1 MNTLETNDIDDKL
14 SKFGSFA
21 DSLSRLLLVEN
32 RARFT
37 TSLDVY
43 GNKYEPNSPVW
54 IRRKGNNKPTLGLTG
69 QMRDN
74 ITVNPNNKDTIR
86 IFSYMDYSSFGCV
99 GFKVIPNYRPTFVM
113 NELRFSNQDIM
124 VAMQCLVSQASDG
137 DIKAAVAILDR
148 TIAKLKPKSEPVM
161 LKTTKE
167 VKEAF
172 EMGLID
178 AEQAKASLEVI
189 GLLAEDN
196 ESGNTEG
203 WTPEMIKFME
213 HNEKEKDRFKNVT

>member
-86 IFSYMDYSSFGCV
+86 IFSYMDYSSFVYKRRNFLGV
-99 GFKVIPNYRPTFVM
+99 SD
-113 NELRFSNQDIM
+113 LR
-124 VAMQCLVSQASDG
+124 LSQ
-137 DIKAAVAILDR
+137 L
-148 TIAKLKPKSEPVM
+148 IAP
-161 LKTTKE
+161 
-167 VKEAF
+167 
-172 EMGLID
+172 
-178 AEQAKASLEVI
+178 
-189 GLLAEDN
+189 LL
-196 ESGNTEG
+196 S
-203 WTPEMIKFME
+203 
-213 HNEKEKDRFKNVT
+213 